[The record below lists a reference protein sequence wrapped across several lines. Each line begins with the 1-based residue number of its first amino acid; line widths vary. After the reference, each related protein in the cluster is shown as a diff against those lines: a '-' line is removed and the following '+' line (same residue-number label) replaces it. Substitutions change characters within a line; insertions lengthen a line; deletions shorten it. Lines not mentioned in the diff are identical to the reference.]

1 MLALLLSQLLFL
13 GVFNSSNDFQNLTTQ
28 EQMEY
33 YIIIEDDFQI

>member
-1 MLALLLSQLLFL
+1 MLALLISQLLFL
-13 GVFNSSNDFQNLTTQ
+13 GVLNSTNDFQELTTQ